1 MILSYSNPKF
11 KDMILSGHKIH
22 TIRQDMH
29 DRWKVGISIQHWMYN
44 PRNVAKCPHKFLDGT
59 CAGIQY
65 IHIVRQGDYTPEVFV
80 RPTPVHF
87 GAGRVWLTKS
97 QVHELADNDGLTI
110 PEFIEWFLPNGASDY
125 YGKIIHFTNFMY
137 TERL

>member
-11 KDMILSGHKIH
+11 KGLILSGQKIH
-22 TIRQDMH
+22 TIRQDVH
-29 DRWKVGISIQHWMYN
+29 DRWKVGMSIQHWMYN
-44 PRNVAKCPHKFLDGT
+44 PRNVAKGPHKFLDGT

-65 IHIVRQGDYTPEVFV
+65 IHMVRQGDYTPKVFV
-80 RPTPVHF
+80 RSSPVRF
-87 GAGRVWLTKS
+87 GTGRVWLTQS

-110 PEFIEWFLPNGASDY
+110 SEFIEWFLPNGAPDY